1 MALNPDTDSN
11 TEQTR
16 NPASVSGAD
25 AQRAS
30 EPGRLQRY
38 REDRFLQINVA
49 IVAVL
54 FTLGALDLVAMDSPL
69 GHAAHAVHELLGT
82 MWWGLVIAVVVI
94 GILEKLPQELIISL
108 LGHPGSNNGVYRAA
122 VAGVLLDLCSHGILA
137 VAAKLYQR
145 GASAGQVM
153 AFLIASPWNSL
164 SLTIILVALIGL
176 GWTLAF
182 IALSLVIAV
191 TTGLAFD
198 TLVHRG
204 FLPANGQVVAL
215 PEGYPVAEEARRAF
229 RQIDWSPSGLGDICI
244 DGLKGLRIVLR
255 WLMFGLV
262 VASLVRALVS
272 AEDFAVWFAPGM
284 FGLGATLVAASIFEV
299 CSEGSVPIA
308 ADLMNR
314 AAAPGNAFTFLLA
327 GVATDYTE
335 FMVMKETTGSWKL
348 AWMIPVITVPQ
359 VLLIGALLNTIGP

>member
-1 MALNPDTDSN
+1 
-11 TEQTR
+11 
-16 NPASVSGAD
+16 
-25 AQRAS
+25 
-30 EPGRLQRY
+30 
-38 REDRFLQINVA
+38 
-49 IVAVL
+49 
-54 FTLGALDLVAMDSPL
+54 
-69 GHAAHAVHELLGT
+69 
-82 MWWGLVIAVVVI
+82 MWWGLAIAVVVI

-108 LGHPGSNNGVYRAA
+108 LGRPGSNNGVYRAA

-204 FLPANGQVVAL
+204 LLPANGQVVAL